1 MALVIT
7 PGSPDADSMATVDE
21 ANIYISGNFPEED
34 VEIWDALELSKKE
47 QLLRLGAEVMGYL
60 PFRGYKMYIGQT
72 MVFPRNLFPSIPQ
85 IVKNAQIELT
95 MNVALR
101 AELVQPSIATG
112 AESSSK
118 ISQVSLAGIISV
130 SFDEEGDASGSLL
143 DQLVRNINLSTFA
156 GLRKYL
162 TSIRGGTIGN
172 AQRYVP
178 VPFEVV

>member
-34 VEIWDALELSKKE
+34 VAIWDALELSKKE

-130 SFDEEGDASGSLL
+130 SFDEEGDTSGSLL

>member
-1 MALVIT
+1 
-7 PGSPDADSMATVDE
+7 
-21 ANIYISGNFPEED
+21 
-34 VEIWDALELSKKE
+34 
-47 QLLRLGAEVMGYL
+47 
-60 PFRGYKMYIGQT
+60 
-72 MVFPRNLFPSIPQ
+72 
-85 IVKNAQIELT
+85 

-101 AELVQPSIATG
+101 SELVQPSIATG

-130 SFDEEGDASGSLL
+130 SFDEEGDTSGSLL

>member
-1 MALVIT
+1 MALIVT
-7 PGSPDADSMATVDE
+7 PGSPNADSMATVDE
-21 ANIYISGNFPEED
+21 ANIYISANFPEAD
-34 VEIWDALELSKKE
+34 VRIWDALELSKKE

-60 PFRGYKMYIGQT
+60 PFRGYKIYIGQS
-72 MVFPRNLFPSIPQ
+72 MVFPRNIFPSIPAV
-85 IVKNAQIELT
+85 VKNAQIELT

-130 SFDEEGDASGSLL
+130 SFDEEGDTSGSLL

-172 AQRYVP
+172 TQRYVP
-178 VPFEVV
+178 VPFEVI

>member
-1 MALVIT
+1 MALIVT

-21 ANIYISGNFPEED
+21 ANIYISANFPEAD
-34 VEIWDALELSKKE
+34 VRIWDALELSKKE

-60 PFRGYKMYIGQT
+60 PFRGYKIYIGQS
-72 MVFPRNLFPSIPQ
+72 MVFPRNIFPSIPAV
-85 IVKNAQIELT
+85 VKNAQIELT

-130 SFDEEGDASGSLL
+130 SFDEEGDTSGSLL

-156 GLRKYL
+156 GLILIITGILIQQYHAA
-162 TSIRGGTIGN
+162 RGKL
-172 AQRYVP
+172 
-178 VPFEVV
+178 

>member
-130 SFDEEGDASGSLL
+130 SFDEEGDTSGSLL